1 MLTYNRSYSLILLLT
16 GLFFSVLSIAQD
28 TSKKKAVVKITGTM
42 GITYEGYG
50 LNVKPTGSN
59 IYSARKPWNQ
69 VRFLFN
75 PILHIGDKFSIPISM
90 NFASMATNFAGPYAG
105 LKNQT
110 IGQFLTNPANNF
122 SLNPKYKSF
131 ELLLGTQYI
140 KYSDL
145 STGDIGIFGAG
156 FNLSPGKFRIK
167 FFKGISQQG
176 VNHVPIPLPGIV
188 GAYKRKHYMF
198 QFGTEVEGVHKVAF
212 TFSKTKDD
220 IQSVTNPPLTVLP
233 QEGFTVSFLLQR
245 FFTSGWFVNFE
256 IAQSVIT
263 KDLNLPLLTVPD
275 DVSIKPFINARTSSV
290 KDQAALFSIG
300 KKSENFD
307 ISYATKYIGAGYQ
320 TTGYPF
326 MQSDHWDNTV
336 NTRLNLLN
344 NKMNI
349 TASVG
354 QRVNNLSN
362 TSLRATQFLG
372 NLNLFSQINDRLSL
386 NVNYNNF
393 GFQTVSGLNPFGIK
407 NVSNDFGVNP
417 TYSWTTENAN
427 HMLSLNYNY
436 SKYDERNVNTG
447 ITTSNNTH
455 MVIMNYMPIYTV
467 KTITPDFSIMY
478 FNNKIQSPSVKNSIL
493 TFSAGLGVPLMDN
506 KIQLKGQMQYAIG
519 KLNSFSSNNNLILS
533 CNVDYKINKKL
544 TWNSFLS
551 TNYFRYG
558 NELGLVP
565 LFGANYLES
574 NVRTGLSYKW

>member
-1 MLTYNRSYSLILLLT
+1 MFTNNRIPYFFLLFT
-16 GLFFSVLSIAQD
+16 VLLSCEALLAQD
-28 TSKKKAVVKITGTM
+28 TTKKKPLIKLTGTM

-75 PILHIGDKFSIPISM
+75 PTLHIGDKISIPLSM

-122 SLNPKYKSF
+122 SLNPKYKWV

-156 FNLSPGKFRIK
+156 VNLSPGKFR
-167 FFKGISQQG
+167 FKYFTGISQQG
-176 VNHVPIPLPGIV
+176 INRVALPLPGTI
-188 GAYKRKHYMF
+188 GAFKRKHYMF
-198 QFGTEVEGVHKVAF
+198 QFGTEIEGVHKVAF
-212 TFSKTKDD
+212 TFSKAKDV
-220 IQSVTNPPLTVLP
+220 IQSVTSPPLTVLP
-233 QEGFTVSFLLQR
+233 QEGFTFSFLLQR
-245 FFTSGWFVNFE
+245 YLQNGWFLDME
-256 IAQSVIT
+256 LAQSIFT
-263 KDLNLPLLTVPD
+263 KDLNQPLLLLSD
-275 DVSIKPFINARTSSV
+275 DISFKPFINARTSSV
-290 KDQAALFSIG
+290 KDQAAKLIIG
-300 KKSENFD
+300 KKSPNFD

-336 NTRLNLLN
+336 NTRFNLLK
-344 NKMNI
+344 NKMNVN
-349 TASVG
+349 ASIG

-372 NLNLFSQINDRLSL
+372 NINWFTQVNERLSV

-407 NVSNDFGVNP
+407 NVSNDFGLSP
-417 TYSWTTENAN
+417 TYTWSNEHAT
-427 HMLSLNYNY
+427 HMISMNYNY
-436 SKYDERNVNTG
+436 SKYDERDVFTG

-455 MVIMNYMPIYTV
+455 TIIVSYMPIYVNKTV
-467 KTITPDFSIMY
+467 TPDFSLMY
-478 FNNKIQSPSVKNSIL
+478 FNNVIPTVKNRLL
-493 TFSAGLGVPLMDN
+493 TLSSGLGMPLLNN
-506 KIQLKGQMQYAIG
+506 KLQLKGQVQYTIG
-519 KLNSFSSNNNLILS
+519 KLNSFSANNNFILS
-533 CNVDYKINKKL
+533 CNLDYKINKKL

-558 NELGLVP
+558 NELGLIP
-565 LFGANYLES
+565 LIGANYLES
-574 NVRTGLSYKW
+574 NLRTGLMYKF